1 REEQNGSQ
9 IKQPPTNLILH
20 DELKTTKNTT
30 TQDLRD
36 KNLHWFNSVIEPIG
50 DPARTAI
57 LYMGTLVHGQG
68 LLPDVLSRPEYDSKI
83 YSAIV
88 QQPERADL
96 WDKFQDIL
104 TDIENEQ
111 RLDDAERFYYENR
124 EEMDKGTKVL
134 WENRFSYFD

>member
-1 REEQNGSQ
+1 
-9 IKQPPTNLILH
+9 
-20 DELKTTKNTT
+20 
-30 TQDLRD
+30 
-36 KNLHWFNSVIEPIG
+36 
-50 DPARTAI
+50 
-57 LYMGTLVHGQG
+57 
-68 LLPDVLSRPEYDSKI
+68 
-83 YSAIV
+83 SAIV

-134 WENRFSYFD
+134 WENRFSYFDLMVKKADVGSRAFASEYLNLPSDEESSIFKKNTSSITNEETSLPTDRTTYRLSTTYMAFGILLWVKAAVPITTPLLL